1 MADNE
6 KVTEKVSQ
14 EAVTAEVKQ
23 TDIIEVPKKD
33 VSKKKKK
40 SQKPNVFSR
49 IGKWFKELVVEAKK
63 VVWPTQ
69 KTVWKNTLVV
79 IILVIIV
86 SAFVAIVDFVF
97 GGIRDLLATL
107 LNSLF

>member
-6 KVTEKVSQ
+6 KLTEQTAQENVTV
-14 EAVTAEVKQ
+14 EVKQ
-23 TDIIEVPKKD
+23 TDLVVSPKKEIA
-33 VSKKKKK
+33 KKKKK
-40 SQKPNVFSR
+40 AKNPGFFSKA
-49 IGKWFKELVVEAKK
+49 GKWLKELVIEAKK
-63 VVWPTQ
+63 VVWPTG
-69 KTVWKNTLVV
+69 KSVAKNTVVV

-107 LNSLF
+107 LSSLF